1 MADAWGTSTAPPPAA
16 PLLLIWV
23 GELGVAQQGCAH
35 QNSKWQ
41 DKPGLALICVSLDSC
56 GLDLPET
63 GH

>member
-1 MADAWGTSTAPPPAA
+1 MAGAWAPA

-35 QNSKWQ
+35 PNSKWQ